1 MFVRHFVRA
10 LFEGA
15 FISVVGTS
23 IPTFVSGSIFAS
35 VKESTVSEKF
45 GIIRSFK
52 SSDMTLV
59 HGDLY
64 DHESLVK
71 VLKQV
76 DVVISTVSHAQL
88 QNQVKIIAAIK

>member
-1 MFVRHFVRA
+1 
-10 LFEGA
+10 
-15 FISVVGTS
+15 
-23 IPTFVSGSIFAS
+23 
-35 VKESTVSEKF
+35 
-45 GIIRSFK
+45 
-52 SSDMTLV
+52 MTLV